1 MFSEF
6 NPDKPGAGYQPGSIV
21 VRVRREN
28 VPTDTKGVPVRD
40 ADVEVM
46 QFNGKEW
53 VAKTTAEFL
62 GEKVEPGLAVK
73 EQQAYNKK
81 KSEAIAAAARR
92 VIKEREIKFVKNENE
107 RVDVQR
113 KWEEEAA
120 RLAASER
127 AAEVAAATKAERE
140 RVAAE
145 TAAETRRRQ
154 IENDMGKQFADKAN
168 ELSAAERFY
177 FGDKIKLNNAI
188 TVIDKTPKGLVDLE
202 RTLSLTPQQLGVE
215 VKKVDIVQPLPL
227 PIYRK
232 ALVFDKR
239 PLSKAPMDVMNARAG
254 MRDIAEATTLQGV
267 KGAMQEANNYVL
279 SNALGQVI
287 VSEMRARQGTN
298 PYRVFTV
305 YAAGT
310 KTKLLETQSFQEAL
324 QRSLSDAYRAE
335 AKARAVKVPT
345 QAEVGMALE
354 VAGRATKGKTFAPN
368 IIQRYR

>member
-1 MFSEF
+1 
-6 NPDKPGAGYQPGSIV
+6 
-21 VRVRREN
+21 
-28 VPTDTKGVPVRD
+28 
-40 ADVEVM
+40 M
-46 QFNGKEW
+46 QFDGEKW

-81 KSEAIAAAARR
+81 KAEAIAAAARR
-92 VIKEREIKFVKNENE
+92 IIKERDIKFVKEENS

-120 RLAASER
+120 RLAADER
-127 AAEVAAATKAERE
+127 ATEATAAAKAEKD

-145 TAAETRRRQ
+145 TAAEARRRE
-154 IENDMGKQFADKAN
+154 IENELGKQFADKAG

-177 FGDKIKLNNAI
+177 FGDKVKLNNAI
-188 TVIDKTPKGLVDLE
+188 TVIDKTPKGLIDLE

-287 VSEMRARQGTN
+287 VSEMRARQGAN
-298 PYRVFTV
+298 PYRMFTV
-305 YAAGT
+305 YSAGT
-310 KTKLLETQSFQEAL
+310 KTKLLETESFQKAL
-324 QRSLSDAYRAE
+324 QASLSDAYRAE
-335 AKARAVKVPT
+335 AKVRAVKVPT

-354 VAGRATKGKTFAPN
+354 VARRATKGESLAPN
-368 IIQRYR
+368 IIQRYK